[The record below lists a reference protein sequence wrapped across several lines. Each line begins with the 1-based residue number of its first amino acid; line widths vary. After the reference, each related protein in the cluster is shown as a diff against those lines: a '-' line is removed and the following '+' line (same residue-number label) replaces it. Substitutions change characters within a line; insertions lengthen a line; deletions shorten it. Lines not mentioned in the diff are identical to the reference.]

1 MTQPAEAPRRAKNLG
16 GRPRVRSGDEVQVTV
31 EFPLKDYAK
40 LAGLVD
46 FKKAEA
52 ARNKESVADQS
63 KRKILLEL
71 WREFYAAQPEEVRRE
86 VESGDRFQ
94 RELGRRTPPPAE
106 RAASA

>member
-1 MTQPAEAPRRAKNLG
+1 
-16 GRPRVRSGDEVQVTV
+16 V
-31 EFPLKDYAK
+31 EFPLKDYAM

-63 KRKILLEL
+63 KRKILREL